1 MNQVIFSWVGVPTA
15 NKLFSLL
22 YLADLSLSKLLLY
35 GLQQNLLFSSEGIT
49 GIFSSKEWNQKKTNL
64 KNILTFIA
72 HVGMPAR
79 REAKS
84 FLY

>member
-35 GLQQNLLFSSEGIT
+35 GLQQNLLFSST